1 MVLVGAV
8 KLSAQPRF
16 SEVLWVD
23 DEPVPGFGL
32 LLREHGFNVEWATTG
47 AQALQRVRERR
58 YALVIVDVRL
68 KDMLGLTVVKRLVG
82 GSQVL
87 VVTGHYLEDE
97 IRTEAWRLGAAVAYK
112 PFLDEEAFANALNV
126 LMTGRG
132 HSGLL
137 HVPPGPSV
145 AATDRQDLQRDGG
158 CSRAEA
164 AHAHGIV
171 AVSDAMRDVLGWIA
185 KAGPTGATV
194 LITGETGVGKD
205 LVATAI
211 HRSSP
216 RRARPA
222 RDAEL
227 RVHPRAAPPIG
238 TFRPSERCLHRSD
251 ERSTRAGRARQR
263 RPLFLDEIG
272 DLPLALQAHLLRFL
286 ETGEAHRLGDS
297 STTRFDVRVV
307 AATNRTGR

>member
-145 AATDRQDLQRDGG
+145 AATDRQDPQRDGG

-171 AVSDAMRDVLGWIA
+171 AVSDAMRDVLVWIA

-216 RRARPA
+216 RRARPLVTLNCASIPEPLLQSELFGHRKGAFTGATSDQPGLVA
-222 RDAEL
+222 RANG
-227 RVHPRAAPPIG
+227 G
-238 TFRPSERCLHRSD
+238 T
-251 ERSTRAGRARQR
+251 
-263 RPLFLDEIG
+263 LFLDEIG